1 MAGPPAARHQVPKY
15 YAITRHLTALVADLA
30 EGEPVPTERTLAAR
44 FGVSRVTVRQAVQ
57 DLVVAGRLRRQGRG
71 TVVAGP
77 KLTQPLALGSY
88 TDGLRRMGL
97 RPGRT
102 LVGRETGPADAVIA
116 AALGLAEDDPVVRLE
131 RILLAD
137 DEPVGLEETVVAVAR
152 FPDLVRDFD
161 PTTSLYAY
169 YARVGTVFARATE
182 QIETVLADPREAGL
196 LDVAPATP
204 MLLLHRISHDAD
216 DRPVERVRSLFRGDR
231 VSFTTDL
238 RP

>member
-1 MAGPPAARHQVPKY
+1 VSAAPEPPKY

-30 EGEPVPTERTLAAR
+30 EGDPVPTERDLAAR
-44 FGVSRVTVRQAVQ
+44 FGVSRVTARQAVQ

-97 RPGRT
+97 RPGRE
-102 LVGRETGPADAVIA
+102 LVGLDTDAADPDTA
-116 AALGLAEDDPVVRLE
+116 AALGVAAAAPVIRLE

-137 DEPVGLEETVVAVAR
+137 DEPVGLEETRMSADR

-169 YARVGTVFARATE
+169 YERVGTAFSRATE

-196 LDVAPATP
+196 LDVNPATP
-204 MLLLHRISHDAD
+204 MLLLHRTSYDVAEC
-216 DRPVERVRSLFRGDR
+216 PVERVRSLFRGDR
-231 VSFTTDL
+231 VSFTSDL
-238 RP
+238 RA